1 MFGKTS
7 KIVDAQL
14 ETAMIRL
21 LDDMQLTDSGSQE
34 YTTQLGYLER
44 LNALKTTQRR
54 NRVSP
59 DQMALVAGNLLGILI
74 IVAYEQKH
82 AMVSKATGFLIRTQ
96 K

>member
-7 KIVDAQL
+7 KIVDTQL
-14 ETAMIRL
+14 DTAIIRV
-21 LDDMQLTDSGSQE
+21 LDDMQQYDSNTPEYQALLSQ
-34 YTTQLGYLER
+34 LER
-44 LNALKTTQRR
+44 LNTLKTTQRHR
-54 NRVSP
+54 RVSP

>member
-14 ETAMIRL
+14 ETAMIRI
-21 LDDMQLTDSGSQE
+21 LDDMQAHDSDSQE
-34 YTTQLGYLER
+34 YPTQLGYLER
-44 LNALKTTQRR
+44 LNALKTAQRR

-59 DQMALVAGNLLGILI
+59 DQMALVGGNLLGILI
-74 IVAYEQKH
+74 IVVVEQKH
-82 AMVSKATGFLIRTQ
+82 AWISKASGFLIRVQ

>member
-14 ETAMIRL
+14 ETAMIRI
-21 LDDMQLTDSGSQE
+21 LDDMQTKDSDSQE
-34 YTTQLGYLER
+34 YPTQLGYLER
-44 LNALKTTQRR
+44 LNALKTAQRR

-74 IVAYEQKH
+74 IVTVEQRH
-82 AMVSKATGFLIRTQ
+82 AWISKASGFLIRTQ

>member
-14 ETAMIRL
+14 ETAMIRI
-21 LDDMQLTDSGSQE
+21 LDDMQAHDSDSQE
-34 YTTQLGYLER
+34 YPTQLGYLER
-44 LNALKTTQRR
+44 LNALKTAQRR

-59 DQMALVAGNLLGILI
+59 DQMALVGGNLLGILI

-82 AMVSKATGFLIRTQ
+82 AMVSKATGFLIRAQ

>member
-7 KIVDAQL
+7 KIVDTQL
-14 ETAMIRL
+14 DTAIIRV
-21 LDDMQLTDSGSQE
+21 LDDMQRYDSGTPE
-34 YTTQLGYLER
+34 YQTLLGQLER
-44 LNALKTTQRR
+44 LNTLKTAQRHR
-54 NRVSP
+54 RVSP

>member
-7 KIVDAQL
+7 KIVDTQL

-21 LDDMQLTDSGSQE
+21 LDDMQTQDSDSQE
-34 YTTQLGYLER
+34 YTAQLGYLER
-44 LNALKTTQRR
+44 LNALKTAQRR